1 MEAVAARL
9 AGLLSRKGSPEDEP
23 VVDPAGS
30 RLEIEG
36 PIELRHLE
44 KGPVPPEVWAVDGG
58 QALVADARSV
68 SVLLT
73 RASRVCLRDGRTAVE
88 DEGKLRAHLLGGAE
102 DRRALASLGLDLPA
116 STSVDIGLLRER
128 WEWDAVARCVEEARA
143 GALVLV
149 DGDLLPDPRIPPRLV
164 EDILGE
170 ARRRQVVVAGVTKH
184 SGLSRGGAPLILQLE
199 LDASATLGERAR
211 WWAALGRTRQPESGP
226 GGPVELQ
233 VLAARLDPSAPF
245 AFRVDVPAPVEA
257 PDLLG
262 ALASVSD
269 DAGFPGYPYP
279 LAVADRLAGC
289 PGWLREESRLELDEL
304 LERAGIAGE
313 TRERAFADRHDLMER
328 V

>member
-1 MEAVAARL
+1 VRSPPSAWTCRRAPPWTSA
-9 AGLLSRKGSPEDEP
+9 SCGSG
-23 VVDPAGS
+23 GS
-30 RLEIEG
+30 G
-36 PIELRHLE
+36 TPWH
-44 KGPVPPEVWAVDGG
+44 A
-58 QALVADARSV
+58 
-68 SVLLT
+68 
-73 RASRVCLRDGRTAVE
+73 ASR
-88 DEGKLRAHLLGGAE
+88 
-102 DRRALASLGLDLPA
+102 RR
-116 STSVDIGLLRER
+116 
-128 WEWDAVARCVEEARA
+128 
-143 GALVLV
+143 